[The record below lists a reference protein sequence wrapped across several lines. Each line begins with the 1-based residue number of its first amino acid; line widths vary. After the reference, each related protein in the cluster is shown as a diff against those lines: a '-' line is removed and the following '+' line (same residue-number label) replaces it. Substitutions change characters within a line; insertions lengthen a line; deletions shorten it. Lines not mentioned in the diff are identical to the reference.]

1 MNKNLKIA
9 LLAGVSFA
17 NAAHYAPFAWAQEAG
32 DEAEVER
39 TLEAVVVTG
48 FRNSLAESR
57 DLKRDAVN
65 SRESILAE
73 DIGKLPDLNLAEAIQ
88 RVPGVAISREGG

>member
-1 MNKNLKIA
+1 MNKNLKIV

-17 NAAHYAPFAWAQEAG
+17 NAAHFGPMAFAQDAG
-32 DEAEVER
+32 DVAEEER
-39 TLEAVVVTG
+39 TLDAVLVTG

-88 RVPGVAISREGG
+88 RVPGVSISR